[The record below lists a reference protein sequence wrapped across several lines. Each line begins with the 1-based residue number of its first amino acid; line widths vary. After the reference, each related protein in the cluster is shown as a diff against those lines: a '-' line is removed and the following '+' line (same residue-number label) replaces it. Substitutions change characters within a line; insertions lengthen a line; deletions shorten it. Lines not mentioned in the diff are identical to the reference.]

1 MRLLITIL
9 LLLCTLTVEGQ
20 TSLYIVGTVHT
31 RTNNFNSDSI
41 LNILT
46 RIKPDLI
53 LLEID
58 SSFFGKDLEFKAK
71 PRTNET
77 MGVKKYI
84 SKYPTP
90 VRPYDV
96 KLRYLAINATTLEE
110 ELLDRLGFMEVE
122 LDTMQRQVLTDVRR
136 TNKELV
142 SFLNKRPLEINQRYT
157 YELVAKNQM
166 LMYQDLLEI
175 VESRQELN
183 DLRIS
188 LRQSSI
194 IWDWRN
200 KKMKENTLT
209 FLSLSD
215 FKNKTIVLFTGFF
228 HKYFL
233 LEELLPEQERY
244 GFLIKEYY
252 Q

>member
-1 MRLLITIL
+1 M
-9 LLLCTLTVEGQ
+9 LCKLTVEGQ

-46 RIKPDLI
+46 RLNPDLI
-53 LLEID
+53 LLESD
-58 SSFFGKDLEFKAK
+58 SSFFGKEFKFKAK
-71 PRTNET
+71 PRTIET
-77 MGVKKYI
+77 IGVKKYI

-96 KLRYLAINATTLEE
+96 KLRYLAKNAIAIEE
-110 ELLDRLGFMEVE
+110 EVLDRLALMEGK
-122 LDTMQRQVLTDVRR
+122 LDSAQRQVLIDVKK

-142 SFLNKRPLEINQRYT
+142 SFLKKRPIDINQRYT
-157 YELVAKNQM
+157 YELVAENQM

-175 VESRQELN
+175 VESRQELE
-183 DLRIS
+183 DIRIS
-188 LRQSSI
+188 FSQSRI
-194 IWDWRN
+194 IWESRN

-209 FLSLSD
+209 FLRLEE

-228 HKYFL
+228 HNYYL